1 MNYWKK
7 EVESIL
13 WIYRPEEEKKQIDT
27 EIAIIELERVVEQAE
42 QLIAQGAQVIIT
54 NSGSYQILSAAVKEI
69 PVLCLYSS
77 TSDTLYTL
85 QQVKDYDTIHL
96 LLSKNFM
103 FNAAACP
110 AELEQKFKKYMLLM
124 R

>member
-1 MNYWKK
+1 MGKIVFLLADELLKK

-69 PVLCLYSS
+69 PIYVFTVRPVTRC
-77 TSDTLYTL
+77 
-85 QQVKDYDTIHL
+85 IHC
-96 LLSKNFM
+96 S
-103 FNAAACP
+103 
-110 AELEQKFKKYMLLM
+110 